1 MKCRV
6 EDPETKIEK
15 REVNDNVRGTV
26 VPFVPQAGF
35 SLPNGAPPGSGRF
48 MLSFGTTTTTI
59 TTTTTYIN
67 SLTAIC
73 LSTTAYQLCGTTG
86 K

>member
-1 MKCRV
+1 M
-6 EDPETKIEK
+6 EEPELKIEK
-15 REVNDNVRGTV
+15 REVNDNIRGTV
-26 VPFVPQAGF
+26 IPFVPQPGF
-35 SLPNGAPPGSGRF
+35 NIPSGAPPGSGRF
-48 MLSFGTTTTTI
+48 MLSFGTTTTTL

-73 LSTTAYQLCGTTG
+73 QSTTAYQLCGTTG